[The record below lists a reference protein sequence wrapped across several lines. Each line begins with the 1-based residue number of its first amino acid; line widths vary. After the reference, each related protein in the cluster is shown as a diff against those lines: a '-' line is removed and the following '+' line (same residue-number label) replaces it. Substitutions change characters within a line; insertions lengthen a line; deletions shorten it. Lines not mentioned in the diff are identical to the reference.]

1 MIEARGITRRF
12 GRTVAVRDVSFSVPA
27 RCVCG
32 VLGPNGAGKTT
43 TIRMLAGL
51 LLPDE
56 GTLSVAGFDVVQAAD
71 EVRRRVGY
79 LPESAPL
86 PHDLRV
92 REVLRYRAGLLG
104 LAGDAARRAID
115 ESIASC
121 DLGPVAGRLVSALS
135 KGFRQRTGLAAA
147 LLGSPEAVI
156 LDEPSVGLDPLQL
169 VAFRALLR
177 RLAERS
183 TVLLSSHQLAEV
195 EAACDRAILIRGG
208 TIVAEGPIAALRERA
223 GRGTLTV
230 ESRCPDLPT
239 AVPAATLAGLGAVRP
254 ARSRDDGWFVQE
266 IELAERD
273 GREDAADPRE
283 ALVAALI
290 ASRIAFRDVHL
301 EKASLE
307 RLFVASGDREAGSP

>member
-56 GTLSVAGFDVVQAAD
+56 GTLTVAGYDVVQAPD

-86 PHDLRV
+86 PPDLRV

-115 ESIASC
+115 EVIEAC

-208 TIVAEGPIAALRERA
+208 TIVAEGPIVALRERA
-223 GRGTLTV
+223 GRGMLSV
-230 ESRCPDLPT
+230 ESRCPDLT
-239 AVPAATLAGLGAVRP
+239 MAVPDRTLASLGAVRP
-254 ARSRDDGWFVQE
+254 ARDRGDGWFVQE
-266 IELAERD
+266 IELLEGA
-273 GREDAADPRE
+273 GTVPGPDPRE
-283 ALVAALI
+283 SLVAALV
-290 ASRIAFRDVHL
+290 AGRVAFREIHL
-301 EKASLE
+301 ERASLE
-307 RLFVASGDREAGSP
+307 RLFVARGDRGEGAA

>member
-1 MIEARGITRRF
+1 
-12 GRTVAVRDVSFSVPA
+12 
-27 RCVCG
+27 
-32 VLGPNGAGKTT
+32 
-43 TIRMLAGL
+43 

-56 GTLSVAGFDVVQAAD
+56 GTLTVAGFDVVEAPD

-86 PHDLRV
+86 PPDLRV

-104 LAGDAARRAID
+104 IAGDAARRAID
-115 ESIASC
+115 ESIAAC

-156 LDEPSVGLDPLQL
+156 LDEPSVGLDPAQL

-208 TIVAEGPIAALRERA
+208 TIVAEGPIERLRERA
-223 GRGTLTV
+223 GRPVLAV
-230 ESRCPDLPT
+230 ESRCPDLA
-239 AVPAATLAGLGAVRP
+239 AVLPAIGSPRPAAPRP
-254 ARSRDDGWFVQE
+254 GGWFRQE
-266 IELAERD
+266 IELRD
-273 GREDAADPRE
+273 SESDPRE
-283 ALVAALI
+283 ALVARLVA
-290 ASRIAFRDVHL
+290 AGVAFREIHL
-301 EKASLE
+301 ERASLE
-307 RLFVASGDREAGSP
+307 RLFLAGEPGAAGA

>member
-12 GRTVAVRDVSFSVPA
+12 GRTVAVRDVSFSVPG

-56 GTLSVAGFDVVQAAD
+56 GTLTVAGFDVVEAPD

-86 PHDLRV
+86 PPDLRV

-115 ESIASC
+115 ESIAAC

-156 LDEPSVGLDPLQL
+156 LDEPSVGLDPAQL

-208 TIVAEGPIAALRERA
+208 TIVAEGPIERLRERA
-223 GRGTLTV
+223 GRPVLAV
-230 ESRCPDLPT
+230 ESRCPDLA
-239 AVPAATLAGLGAVRP
+239 AVLPAIGSPRPAAPRP
-254 ARSRDDGWFVQE
+254 GGWFRQE
-266 IELAERD
+266 IEL
-273 GREDAADPRE
+273 RESESDPRE
-283 ALVAALI
+283 ALVARLVA
-290 ASRIAFRDVHL
+290 AGVAFREIHL
-301 EKASLE
+301 ERASLE
-307 RLFVASGDREAGSP
+307 RLFLAGEPGAAGA

>member
-12 GRTVAVRDVSFSVPA
+12 GRTVAVRDVSFSVPG

-86 PHDLRV
+86 PPDLRV

-115 ESIASC
+115 EAIAAC
-121 DLGPVAGRLVSALS
+121 ELGAVAGRLVSALS

-147 LLGSPEAVI
+147 LLGEPEAII
-156 LDEPSVGLDPLQL
+156 LDEPSVGLDPAQL
-169 VAFRALLR
+169 VAFRALVR

-223 GRGTLTV
+223 GRATLAV
-230 ESRCPDLPT
+230 ESRCPDLAT
-239 AVPAATLAGLGAVRP
+239 ALPAGVVAGLGSSRA
-254 ARSRDDGWFVQE
+254 ARTRSDGWFTQE
-266 IELAERD
+266 FELAERPGD
-273 GREDAADPRE
+273 GVDPRE
-283 ALVAALI
+283 ALVAALV
-290 ASRIAFRDVHL
+290 AARIPFRDLHL

-307 RLFVASGDREAGSP
+307 RLFVTAPGDAAGGTSS

>member
-32 VLGPNGAGKTT
+32 VLGPNGSGKTT

-86 PHDLRV
+86 PPDLRV

-104 LAGDAARRAID
+104 MAGDAARRAID
-115 ESIASC
+115 EAIAAC
-121 DLGPVAGRLVSALS
+121 DLAPVAGRLVSALS

-147 LLGSPEAVI
+147 ILGSPEALI
-156 LDEPSVGLDPLQL
+156 LDEPSVGLDPAQL
-169 VAFRALLR
+169 VAFRSLLR
-177 RLAERS
+177 RLAGRS

-208 TIVAEGPIAALRERA
+208 TIVAEGPIEALRERA
-223 GRGTLTV
+223 GRPVLSV
-230 ESRCPDLPT
+230 ESRCPDLSV
-239 AVPAATLAGLGAVRP
+239 ALPASGLASIGSPRAARP
-254 ARSRDDGWFVQE
+254 RPDGWFAQE
-266 IELAERD
+266 IELAGSGD
-273 GREDAADPRE
+273 GPADPRE
-283 ALVAALI
+283 SLVAALVAA
-290 ASRIAFRDVHL
+290 RIPFREIHL
-301 EKASLE
+301 ERASLE
-307 RLFVASGDREAGSP
+307 RLFLPTGDRAS